1 MDSIFKK
8 WEEELNKVK
17 TDYNKALEEIERL
30 KKELYDLNYGT
41 ANKPMGRVIHDD
53 HRLVLSAPEII
64 IGNVNLAGILN
75 PEGDSTIIIRGTQVG
90 LEAVGFL
97 GKVSTRASR
106 IEQTAENPGIDG
118 KEHRVELQS
127 SVCTQAC
134 SITLDSS
141 DVAPRGAFLEPEE
154 AVRGSVR
161 LGAETSI
168 NLSAQKSKTHLLDQ
182 LDRKVNSLTTAVS
195 FSQTEFNDGLDQFRT
210 KREKIEKL
218 LEEREKIDKET
229 FALRTD
235 YQDLD
240 EINLQIDEISGY
252 LATDFYKRLHTGG
265 DLIELERQKQ
275 YFTKL
280 KEEVAKIKDDD
291 FKKKS
296 TNTSITLNG
305 ESIQLTSSDGDQN
318 LRTNKEA
325 EVRIVANAVKVD
337 GVFNDQGS
345 LEENSIFSVN
355 TRKVELST
363 AGKKN
368 VEREKD
374 GTLNTAKF
382 PVEGEVIINSKAINI
397 QSVDT
402 EVDNKKFKETGLT
415 GDSKITIRSKQIDL
429 SNINPSAVEVEENG
443 DPKKI
448 VYKPDGKINI
458 FSGDMNIS
466 SMESKFEGGKSEDT
480 GLNVNSI
487 LKIRTNKL
495 MFDSTDHQGK
505 LQGEA
510 YINAKTI
517 DLQTNDT
524 DPKTGKTKEM
534 AKGGSIQLSADKV
547 VAFGKEQARL
557 FGENDVQLSG
567 KKTLVQGSE
576 TSEIKQSDKNFLS
589 LNGGNAELSGSKNTL
604 KGDTTINVLNSPSIT
619 ADNLTVS
626 KAVKTSNFS
635 DGIMVDTKNKST
647 SNTKLKDDE
656 KKGEELGKD
665 KTNPAAKA
673 MEFDKVSAS
682 DLLFLKACVLAQEEG
697 LKSAEEK
704 K

>member
-17 TDYNKALEEIERL
+17 TDFNKALEEIERL

-374 GTLNTAKF
+374 GTLKNAKL
-382 PVEGEVIINSKAINI
+382 PAEGDVIITSKNVTV
-397 QSVDT
+397 QSVDAEMSNKELKGEVLSENGNIVLWAENIGLSNLNTTDVKYNDQGQVT
-402 EVDNKKFKETGLT
+402 ESTCKPKGQIVLLSKQVSVSSMGSQTKDGKTEETGFEDGSGFYVRT
-415 GDSKITIRSKQIDL
+415 KDVSF
-429 SNINPSAVEVEENG
+429 SAA
-443 DPKKI
+443 
-448 VYKPDGKINI
+448 
-458 FSGDMNIS
+458 
-466 SMESKFEGGKSEDT
+466 
-480 GLNVNSI
+480 
-487 LKIRTNKL
+487 
-495 MFDSTDHQGK
+495 DHQGK
-505 LQGEA
+505 STGSFA
-510 YINAKTI
+510 VNAKEMQLTSI
-517 DLQTNDT
+517 NIDPENQGFKEYAEGGSLSVYAPDLQFVASKNFSANSDEAMQITSKKNLLVNGQESTEVKQGDKNYLQLKG
-524 DPKTGKTKEM
+524 DNAEVSGSKVSLKGDVNANALNVKAQKAGELEVTGALKTKNFSD
-534 AKGGSIQLSADKV
+534 SILTGSADK
-547 VAFGKEQARL
+547 GP
-557 FGENDVQLSG
+557 GNSG
-567 KKTLVQGSE
+567 MKV
-576 TSEIKQSDKNFLS
+576 
-589 LNGGNAELSGSKNTL
+589 
-604 KGDTTINVLNSPSIT
+604 
-619 ADNLTVS
+619 
-626 KAVKTSNFS
+626 
-635 DGIMVDTKNKST
+635 
-647 SNTKLKDDE
+647 DE
-656 KKGEELGKD
+656 KKMKIDEKVAD
-665 KTNPAAKA
+665 KGAVMNEVANKIANQDAILPEA
-673 MEFDKVSAS
+673 
-682 DLLFLKACVLAQEEG
+682 LKEEG
-697 LKSAEEK
+697 AGDKIEEGK
-704 K
+704 